1 MTSETP
7 ASTLKAA
14 RFAAPINSLN
24 NMNKKQQLDKRRAI
38 IAASIKERTH
48 KNLSVKMP
56 IDFADKLKKEAGEKR
71 MLLSGYVLSLIEK
84 GKEKIEL

>member
-1 MTSETP
+1 M
-7 ASTLKAA
+7 ST
-14 RFAAPINSLN
+14 
-24 NMNKKQQLDKRRAI
+24 KKQQAKKRREI

-56 IDFADKLKKEAGEKR
+56 LDYADKLKKEARDKR

-84 GKEKIEL
+84 GKEGQP

>member
-1 MTSETP
+1 MT
-7 ASTLKAA
+7 
-14 RFAAPINSLN
+14 
-24 NMNKKQQLDKRRAI
+24 KKQQTEKRREI

-56 IDFADKLKKEAGEKR
+56 IAYADTLKKEAGEKR

-84 GKEKIEL
+84 GKEGE

>member
-1 MTSETP
+1 MT
-7 ASTLKAA
+7 
-14 RFAAPINSLN
+14 
-24 NMNKKQQLDKRRAI
+24 KKQQVNKRREI

-56 IDFADKLKKEAGEKR
+56 IDFANSLKKEAGEKR

-84 GKEKIEL
+84 GKECA